1 MGVRVEVSSGLRRF
15 LDSYDP
21 ARGLELPAR
30 GLTPARLLEQLGIP
44 PEEVALV
51 MVNRRPAPRDQEL
64 EDGDLVGVFPPLGGG

>member
-15 LDSYDP
+15 LPAYDP

-44 PEEVALV
+44 LQEVALV
-51 MVNRRPAPRDQEL
+51 MVNRRPARLDQKL
-64 EDGDLVGVFPPLGGG
+64 HQGDLVGLFPALGGG